1 MIMRLEELVG
11 KKYDTLN
18 ENDLR
23 IWKYILRHKEACKKM
38 AIQDLAA
45 ACNISHTTVLR
56 FARKLGLEGY
66 SELKLCLKW
75 DDETAEGIDQNE
87 ISLCCEDI
95 EQTMSYLKKR
105 DCSDIF
111 ELFDRAE
118 RIYSFGTG
126 QVQKNAAE
134 ELKKNFLF
142 LNKQIVNLDGEAEMK
157 IMLNYCGPGD
167 LYFLLSHSGEN
178 PFILDIA
185 EHLKKNGSHT
195 ISITRVGNNSLSRIC
210 DISLFF
216 YNHLVKTDNW
226 DNELYMTS
234 QYFLINE
241 LLMLKYMEYISLKR
255 QTDH

>member
-1 MIMRLEELVG
+1 MRLEELVG
-11 KKYDTLN
+11 QKYDTLN

-45 ACNISHTTVLR
+45 ACNLSHTTILR

-66 SELKLCLKW
+66 SELKLYLKW
-75 DDETAEGIDQNE
+75 DDESTDGIGQNE
-87 ISLCCEDI
+87 ITLCCEDI
-95 EQTMSYLKKR
+95 EQTMSYLRKR

-111 ELFDRAE
+111 DLFEQSE
-118 RIYSFGTG
+118 RIYAYGTG
-126 QVQKNAAE
+126 QVQKSAAE
-134 ELKKNFLF
+134 EMKKNFIF
-142 LNKQIVNLDGEAEMK
+142 MNKQIVNLDGEAEMK
-157 IMLNYCGPGD
+157 IMLNYCGPRD

-178 PFILDIA
+178 PFILNIA
-185 EHLKKNGSHT
+185 EQLKKKGSRT
-195 ISITRVGNNSLSRIC
+195 ISVTRVGNNSLSRIC

-241 LLMLKYMEYISLKR
+241 MLMLKYMEYLAKARQLKGS
-255 QTDH
+255 